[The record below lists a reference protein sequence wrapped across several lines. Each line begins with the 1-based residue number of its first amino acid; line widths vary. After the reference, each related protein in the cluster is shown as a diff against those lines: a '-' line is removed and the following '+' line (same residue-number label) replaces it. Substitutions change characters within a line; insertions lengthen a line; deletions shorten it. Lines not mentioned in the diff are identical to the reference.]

1 MGVILQT
8 KSSMK
13 INKEIFRL
21 AVPNI
26 LSNISVPLISSV
38 DTGLMGY
45 ESMGHLA
52 AVGAASMI
60 FNFLYWNFG
69 FLRMGTTGL
78 VAQAYGRKDEA
89 EKSRV
94 FFQAVIIA
102 LIISGLLIAFQRPLG
117 SLALSFMNLD
127 GDLAALSGEYF
138 NVRIWDAPA
147 TLMIYII
154 MAWFFGNQN
163 AFVPLLLTVVINVV
177 NIVTSV
183 VFVKYMDMGIGGVA
197 LGSVL
202 GNYVGV
208 IVGLIAMAWKQPVLI
223 SSLRDWKS
231 NLLRFFQVNKDIFI
245 RTVMLSC
252 TFFMMYSQSVTFGQL
267 SLAVMVV
274 LLQFTNWMSYAIDG
288 FAYACESLVG
298 RYVGEGNTDLLN
310 ETIRKSFQYALG
322 FAIIFSVIYGT
333 IPGVLSSIFT
343 ADTEVINYMISLR
356 WWLLAIPLIGFASY
370 IWDGIFVGLTA
381 SKAMRNTMAIS
392 FVVFLVSYYGTR
404 EWLGFRSLILALI
417 LYLLARAFAQSFLY
431 FKYGNEL
438 K

>member
-1 MGVILQT
+1 
-8 KSSMK
+8 MK
-13 INKEIFRL
+13 INKEILRL
-21 AVPNI
+21 AIPNI

-45 ESMGHLA
+45 QSMGHLA

-78 VAQAYGRKDEA
+78 VAQAYGRRDEK

-102 LIISGLLIAFQRPLG
+102 LLISGLLIVFQNQLG
-117 SLALSFMNLD
+117 DLGLSFMNLD
-127 GDLAALSGEYF
+127 GDLAGLSREYF
-138 NVRIWDAPA
+138 DVRIWDAPA
-147 TLMIYII
+147 TLLIYLI

-163 AFVPLLLTVVINVV
+163 AFIPLLLTVVINVV

-183 VFVKYMDMGIGGVA
+183 IFVKYMDMGIGGVA
-197 LGSVL
+197 LGSVI

-208 IVGLIAMAWKQPVLI
+208 IVGLIAMAIKQPVLVA
-223 SSLRDWKS
+223 SVKEWRTD
-231 NLLRFFQVNKDIFI
+231 LLRFFQVNKDIFI

-252 TFFMMYSQSVTFGQL
+252 TFFMMYSQAGTFGQL
-267 SLAVMVV
+267 TLAVMVV

-288 FAYACESLVG
+288 FAFACESLVG
-298 RYVGEGNTDLLN
+298 RYVGEKNGDLLK
-310 ETIRKSFQYALG
+310 ETIGKCFQYA
-322 FAIIFSVIYGT
+322 FAFALLFSVLYGA
-333 IPGVLSSIFT
+333 IPGLLSSIFT
-343 ADTEVINYMISLR
+343 DDQEVISYMVSLR
-356 WWLLAIPLIGFASY
+356 WWLFVIPLIGFASY

-392 FVVFLVSYYGTR
+392 FVVFLVTYYGTR
-404 EWLGFRSLILALI
+404 VWLGFVSLILALC
-417 LYLLARAFAQSFLY
+417 LYLLARAFAQTFLY
-431 FKYGNEL
+431 WKHGAEL
-438 K
+438 R

>member
-1 MGVILQT
+1 
-8 KSSMK
+8 MK
-13 INKEIFRL
+13 LNNEIFRL
-21 AVPNI
+21 AIPNI

-38 DTGLMGY
+38 DTGLMGHQ
-45 ESMGHLA
+45 SMKHLA

-78 VAQAYGRKDEA
+78 VAQAYGRKDEK

-94 FFQAVIIA
+94 FFQAVLIS
-102 LIISGLLIAFQRPLG
+102 LIISGLLVLFQLPLG
-117 SLALSFMNLD
+117 RISMQLMNLD
-127 GDLAALSGEYF
+127 GELAGLSMEYF

-163 AFVPLLLTVVINVV
+163 AFIPLLLTIIINVV

-183 VFVKYMDMGIGGVA
+183 IFVKYMDMGIGGVA
-197 LGSVL
+197 LGSVI

-208 IVGLIAMAWKQPVLI
+208 ATGLIAMVMKKPVLLSAI
-223 SSLRDWKS
+223 KELKS
-231 NLLRFFQVNKDIFI
+231 DFLRFFQVNKDIFI

-252 TFFMMYSQSVTFGQL
+252 TFFMMYSQAITFGQL
-267 SLAVMVV
+267 SMAVMVV

-298 RYVGEGNTDLLN
+298 RYVGEENNSLLN
-310 ETIRKSFQYALG
+310 QTVKKCFYFAFVLAVG
-322 FAIIFSVIYGT
+322 FSLTFGILTS
-333 IPGVLSSIFT
+333 PLSSVFT
-343 ADTEVINYMISLR
+343 SDNQVVEYMVSLR
-356 WWLLAIPLIGFASY
+356 WWLIAIPLVGFASY

-392 FVVFLVSYYGTR
+392 FGVFLLTYYGTR
-404 EWLGFRSLILALI
+404 SSLGFESLILALC
-417 LYLLARAFAQSFLY
+417 LYLLARAFAQTYLFM
-431 FKYGNEL
+431 KKGVEL
-438 K
+438 R